1 MSTHEP
7 IIEFDH
13 HSAEFALDSNER
25 FPHLRETA
33 PPLAYSESHGGFW
46 VATSYELTRE
56 ILSDSER
63 YTVERSADGTKGG
76 KLIPSS
82 AKAPAIVPGILDG
95 EAHDRLR
102 RPLRSLFAKPNI
114 ERNVAPMVKRL
125 VDRLLDEVV
134 DLEEFDFAARFSFP
148 LTVNTIF
155 DFVGLTEV
163 EDREKFILMLEDAF
177 AIDPEAGG
185 ERDKVAEGAAA
196 QFAAAS
202 DLVRQVVRARVEE
215 PREDLLSKMVDP
227 ATELTEDDVVALTLS
242 IILGGVRT
250 TAASLENIVDY
261 LGTHPRLRDELIAD
275 PGLIP
280 AAVEDMLRY
289 FAVTPLVARTVTEQV
304 ELGGRQLAAGERVAA
319 VLALANLD
327 EQQFHAPLEIEPGRN
342 DGMHLTFGIGRH
354 YCLGLWLAK
363 MELRIALGAIL
374 ERMPDY
380 TIGEGAR
387 RFAKLGVN
395 NGFATLPLR
404 PRE

>member
-7 IIEFDH
+7 VIEFDH
-13 HSAEFALDSNER
+13 HSAAFAADSVER
-25 FPHLRETA
+25 FPHLRETTE
-33 PPLAYSESHGGFW
+33 PLAYSESYGGFW
-46 VATSYELTRE
+46 VASSYELTRE
-56 ILSDSER
+56 ILSDSEH

-76 KLIPSS
+76 KLIPPS

-102 RPLRSLFAKPNI
+102 RPLRSLFAKPYV
-114 ERNVAPMVKRL
+114 ERHVTPTVEGL
-125 VDRLLDEVV
+125 VGRLLDEVA
-134 DLEEFDFAARFSFP
+134 DLEEFDLAARFSFP

-155 DFVGLTEV
+155 DFVGLEEV
-163 EDREKFILMLEDAF
+163 DDREKFILMLEDAF

-185 ERDKVAEGAAA
+185 DRDALAEGAAA

-202 DLVRQVVRARVEE
+202 DLVRDVVRARVQE

-227 ATELTEDDVVALTLS
+227 ATELTEDDVVSLTLS

-250 TAASLENIVDY
+250 TAASLDNMVEY
-261 LGTHPRLRDELIAD
+261 LGTHPELRQELIED
-275 PGLIP
+275 PELIP

-289 FAVTPLVARTVTEQV
+289 FAVTPLVARTVTEPV
-304 ELGGRQLAAGERVAA
+304 ELGGRRLEPGDRVAA

-327 EQQFHAPLEIEPGRN
+327 DDQFPAPLEIEPGRK
-342 DGMHLTFGIGRH
+342 DGMHLTFGIGTH

-363 MELRIALGAIL
+363 MELRTAIGALL

-380 TIGEGAR
+380 AVGDGAR

-395 NGFATLPLR
+395 NGFATLPIR
-404 PRE
+404 PRG